1 MKWWLLFF
9 IFFTFNTL
17 LAEEKNEIEDFA
29 DKYLETLQDKLSS
42 ENFKVVLD
50 VKNSEVVFN
59 KQYGAFKYKFNEY
72 HIDEGKMIIE
82 KNYNNINFQLL
93 SNTKNPMFSINYK
106 ITFK

>member
-9 IFFTFNTL
+9 IFFMFNTL

-42 ENFKVVLD
+42 EDFKVVLD
-50 VKNSEVVFN
+50 VNNSEVVLN
-59 KQYGAFKYKFNEY
+59 KKYGTFKYKFNEY

-93 SNTKNPMFSINYK
+93 SNSNNPMFSINYK
-106 ITFK
+106 IILE